1 MKNSH
6 YFLYLLLLL
15 CSTKLFAQ
23 SGVLTDSIVVNK
35 WSVEF
40 NVGRVN
46 PLEPFGD
53 GFISNVGL
61 KKTAIKNFNFFRIGT
76 RYMFGQNV
84 GLNLGFYHEGIKGF
98 NKKNDIKFDNKQY
111 GVNLSIVLGLGR
123 ILKLQEISQNFNV
136 YVYTGFLF
144 SKFKIDY
151 THDKL
156 IEDNFGYNLGITPM
170 YRLNE
175 YMSIKTDFSFN
186 NYLSQNRTWDGM
198 NYNSGLDSKSFN
210 YSVGLVFYLDNN
222 KEHADWYIKKSKDI
236 QNDKIISLDKRL
248 GDVEVMMN
256 DVDRDG
262 VMDYLDF
269 ENNTPGGVKVD
280 TRGRFIDENKNG
292 VPDDMEK
299 KRGDNNERVNFS
311 LENDAFA
318 SLLEKGLINIF
329 YNINDYKPN
338 TSSVS
343 NVYML
348 FKYLQTNKQI
358 KIKLIGY
365 TDSTGSNDYNE
376 ELSKRRVEYIKSFLI
391 QKGIDEGRVFIQP
404 HGVEN
409 DGFVDGK
416 YSRRVSVYLIE

>member
-1 MKNSH
+1 M
-6 YFLYLLLLL
+6 
-15 CSTKLFAQ
+15 
-23 SGVLTDSIVVNK
+23 TDSIVINK

-40 NVGRVN
+40 NVGRAN

-61 KKTAIKNFNFFRIGT
+61 KKTAFKNFNFFRIGT
-76 RYMFGQNV
+76 RYMFGRNF
-84 GLNLGFYHEGIKGF
+84 GLNLGLYHEGIKGF

-111 GVNLSIVLGLGR
+111 GVNLSVVLGLGR
-123 ILKLQEISQNFNV
+123 ILKLQEISSNFNV

-144 SKFKIDY
+144 SNFEIDY
-151 THDKL
+151 TYDSLKE
-156 IEDNFGYNLGITPM
+156 INFGYNFGITPM

-175 YMSIKTDFSFN
+175 YMSIKTDFSFH
-186 NYLSQNRTWDGM
+186 NYLSQHRTWDGM
-198 NYNSGLDSKSFN
+198 SYNSGLDSKLFN
-210 YSVGLVFYLDNN
+210 YSVGMIFYLDNN
-222 KEHADWYIKKSKDI
+222 KEHADWYVKEYKDL

-280 TRGRFIDENKNG
+280 TRGRSIDENNNG

-299 KRGDNNERVNFS
+299 KRGDNSEKINFS

-329 YNINDYKPN
+329 YNLNEYKPN

-348 FKYLQTNKQI
+348 SKYLQTNKQI

-365 TDSTGSNDYNE
+365 TDSTGSNDFNK
-376 ELSKRRVEYIKSFLI
+376 ELSRRRVAYIKSFLI